1 MGATR
6 RKRRKVMIVV
16 KHRRYLGY
24 KLCPK
29 KEKSSDIREEK
40 KDTPYKRFIYIQA
53 KRMTTENNMASTCY
67 KNGAVK
73 ISKTTHMTQV
83 NSHVFNPIFSNSY
96 YL

>member
-40 KDTPYKRFIYIQA
+40 KDTPYKRFIYIY
-53 KRMTTENNMASTCY
+53 KRR
-67 KNGAVK
+67 G
-73 ISKTTHMTQV
+73 
-83 NSHVFNPIFSNSY
+83 
-96 YL
+96 